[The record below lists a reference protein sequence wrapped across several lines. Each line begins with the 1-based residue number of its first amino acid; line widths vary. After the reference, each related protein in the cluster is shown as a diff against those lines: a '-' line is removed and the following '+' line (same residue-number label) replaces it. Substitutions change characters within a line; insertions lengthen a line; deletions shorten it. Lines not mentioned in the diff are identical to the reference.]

1 MAGQAA
7 SGSSLYRVP
16 QYIVRICRMIRIIRI
31 RITVCIGCH
40 ELRVHIVRICR
51 MIRII
56 CIRMA
61 SGGSLYMAP
70 QNAGTCMYECKC
82 VCMYVCMHACMYACM
97 HVYVCK

>member
-16 QYIVRICRMIRIIRI
+16 QY
-31 RITVCIGCH
+31 
-40 ELRVHIVRICR
+40 IVRICR

-82 VCMYVCMHACMYACM
+82 VCMYVCMHVCMYACM
-97 HVYVCK
+97 HVRMHVCMNVSVCV